1 MLKNIDPLLTPELLK
16 VLCEMG
22 HGDEVVLADANFT
35 AESLGRGH
43 IVLRLPGA
51 DLQRACAA
59 VLSVLPLDDS
69 VAQPAA
75 YMQVGGSA
83 PGYRSGLQRA
93 VIAQAALVEPTCDDS
108 KWEAVERFA
117 FYERA
122 ARAYAIVQ
130 TGEMQAWANV
140 VFKKGVIADR
150 LLA

>member
-1 MLKNIDPLLTPELLK
+1 VLKNINPLLTPELLK

-35 AESLGRGH
+35 AESIGRGH

-51 DLQRACAA
+51 DMQRACEA
-59 VLSVLPLDDS
+59 VLSVFPLDES
-69 VAQPAA
+69 VSQPAG
-75 YMQVGGSA
+75 YMQVGGS
-83 PGYRSGLQRA
+83 PEGYRSGLQRG
-93 VIAQAALVEPTCDDS
+93 VIERAAAAGPGCESAKWQAI
-108 KWEAVERFA
+108 ERFA

-130 TGEMQAWANV
+130 TGEMQAWANF

-150 LLA
+150 LIA